1 MAVAVGTRCKV
12 SPFFFR
18 ICFDKFSGPVLMYH
32 LLLGVLLQLHCLQP
46 ECLLQDHQFL
56 LLLQRDQGHGLMYRG
71 PDYRVETPIEN
82 AIVYKA
88 SRGFNN
94 SV

>member
-1 MAVAVGTRCKV
+1 M
-12 SPFFFR
+12 P
-18 ICFDKFSGPVLMYH
+18 I
-32 LLLGVLLQLHCLQP
+32 
-46 ECLLQDHQFL
+46 
-56 LLLQRDQGHGLMYRG
+56 QRDQGHGLMYRG